1 MLIVFTYIL
10 IFIKKIMKKYLII
23 KNRVSYIK
31 IWLKI
36 VYAENKAVKNF
47 LYFMRDGK
55 YL

>member
-1 MLIVFTYIL
+1 MLIFFTYIL
-10 IFIKKIMKKYLII
+10 IFIKKIMKKYSII

-31 IWLKI
+31 VWLKI
-36 VYAENKAVKNF
+36 VYVESKAAKNF